1 MSSQTLPNF
10 TSSEVH
16 ASNTSNRCWVTIG
29 SKVYNVTG
37 FVDAHPGGGELIL
50 QYGGQDVGDIMQDE
64 ISHLHSESAY
74 DILDENLIGYVAS
87 DPVLNAAVNSDRPQ
101 NILPLPPNQAG
112 AHELRMNGAAEH
124 VPTERAYETTSMV
137 SEEHLCRET
146 NAAADYRKH
155 GFLKLDEP
163 LLMQVWNGGF
173 TKDFYLGE
181 VHRARQYNGDGS
193 APLFGNFLE
202 PLSKTAWWVVPL
214 VWLPWVSFGS
224 WLAYGGI
231 PSSFQFAAYWITGLC
246 LWSLVEYGL
255 HRGLFHIDKYLPDNR
270 VGITAHFLLHG
281 IHHFLPMDK
290 YRLVMPPTLFVVL
303 AAPFWKLAHT
313 VFYWDWYV
321 ATAVFCGG
329 IFGYV
334 CYDCTHYFLHHK
346 KIPTAYHRAL
356 RSYHIAHHYTDS
368 GNGFGVTSRFWD
380 RVFGTELPMSKPIK
394 AS

>member
-255 HRGLFHIDKYLPDNR
+255 HRGLFHIDKCVWSSSFRGMSLLGASRYLPDNR

-346 KIPTAYHRAL
+346 KYVYQPAL
-356 RSYHIAHHYTDS
+356 S
-368 GNGFGVTSRFWD
+368 VSR
-380 RVFGTELPMSKPIK
+380 
-394 AS
+394 

>member
-1 MSSQTLPNF
+1 MPSQTLPNF
-10 TSSEVH
+10 TSNEVD
-16 ASNTSNRCWVTIG
+16 ANKTNERCWVTIG
-29 SKVYNVTG
+29 SKVYDVTD
-37 FVDAHPGGGELIL
+37 FVDAHPGGEDLIL
-50 QYGGQDVGDIMQDE
+50 QYGGKDVGAIMQNE
-64 ISHLHSESAY
+64 IKHLHSKSAY
-74 DILDENLIGYVAS
+74 GILAKKLIGFVAA
-87 DPVLNAAVNSDRPQ
+87 DPVLQTAVASGRPQ
-101 NILPLPPNQAG
+101 DILPLPPNQAG
-112 AHELRMNGAAEH
+112 AQELRMNGAAEH
-124 VPTERAYETTSMV
+124 VPTERAYETTSMA
-137 SEEHLCRET
+137 SEEHV
-146 NAAADYRKH
+146 
-155 GFLKLDEP
+155 FLNLDEP
-163 LLMQVWNGGF
+163 LLMQVWNSGIS
-173 TKDFYLGE
+173 KDDYLKE
-181 VHRARQYNGDGS
+181 VHRARDYNGDGS

-202 PLSKTAWWVVPL
+202 PLSKTAWYVVPI

-231 PSSFQFAAYWITGLC
+231 PSTVQFAAYWITGLC

-255 HRGLFHIDKYLPDNR
+255 HRGLFHIDKCVSSFSFHGLSLSATSRYLPDNR

-346 KIPTAYHRAL
+346 KYVSNRHCLFRA
-356 RSYHIAHHYTDS
+356 
-368 GNGFGVTSRFWD
+368 N
-380 RVFGTELPMSKPIK
+380 LP
-394 AS
+394 

>member
-1 MSSQTLPNF
+1 MPPRTFPNF
-10 TSSEVH
+10 TSEQVD
-16 ASNTSNRCWVTIG
+16 ANKTPECCWVTIG
-29 SKVYNVTG
+29 SEVYDVTK
-37 FVDAHPGGGELIL
+37 FVDAHPGGGDLIL
-50 QYGGQDVGDIMQDE
+50 EYGGKDVGAIMQNE
-64 ISHLHSESAY
+64 IEHLHSESAY
-74 DILDENLIGYVAS
+74 DILNANMIGFVAA
-87 DPVLNAAVNSDRPQ
+87 DPVLNTAVDSDPPQ
-101 NILPLPPNQAG
+101 DVLPLPPNQAG
-112 AHELRMNGAAEH
+112 AQELRMNGAADH
-124 VPTERAYETTSMV
+124 VPTERVYEATSMA
-137 SEEHLCRET
+137 SEAHLRRE
-146 NAAADYRKH
+146 N

-163 LLMQVWNGGF
+163 LLMQLWNSGF
-173 TKDFYLGE
+173 SKDFYLEE
-181 VHRARQYNGDGS
+181 VHRPRDYNGDGS

-202 PLSKTAWWVVPL
+202 PLSKTAWWVIPI
-214 VWLPWVSFGS
+214 VWLPWVSLGS

-231 PSSFQFAAYWITGLC
+231 PSIFQFAAYWFTGLC

-270 VGITAHFLLHG
+270 VGITTHFLLHG

-346 KIPTAYHRAL
+346 KMPTAYHRAL
-356 RSYHIAHHYTDS
+356 KSYHNAHHYGDS
-368 GNGFGVTSRFWD
+368 GNGFGVTSSFWD
-380 RVFGTELPMSKPIK
+380 RVFGTELPMPVPKPIK